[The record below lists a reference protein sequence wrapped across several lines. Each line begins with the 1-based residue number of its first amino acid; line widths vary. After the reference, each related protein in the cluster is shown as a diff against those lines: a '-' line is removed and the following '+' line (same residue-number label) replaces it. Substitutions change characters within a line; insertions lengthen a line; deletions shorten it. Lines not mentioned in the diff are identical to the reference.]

1 MMVFIVVAA
10 VLAGGCTTAPHQMPI
25 ANTSADQKV
34 KAGTVVMLDGRVA
47 LLVAA
52 RSHSTR
58 RWKDY
63 LYGEYMYVVLS
74 IVAETT
80 LAWQAFAGTLR

>member
-1 MMVFIVVAA
+1 MVLIVVAA
-10 VLAGGCTTAPHQMPI
+10 ALAGGCTTGHQMPI
-25 ANTSADQKV
+25 GNTSDDQKV
-34 KAGTVVMLDGRVA
+34 KAGPVVMLDGRVA

-63 LYGEYMYVVLS
+63 LSGEYMYVVLS
-74 IVAETT
+74 IVAETA
-80 LAWQAFAGTLR
+80 LAWQVFAGTLR